1 MQVPASIIRMSFS
14 GFSMLA
20 PTAAAKRSEPRVCG
34 VLYLLQMG
42 MGVSGVKRRIGK
54 GILFNAFS
62 TASGMPITDPTMP
75 RSKWYLLA
83 NAGSAAS
90 VSLFV
95 FISSMG
101 SSPSKA
107 TSLATVLPISIINFT
122 GAKVRLSERKAKEN
136 YVFLFFPERKYFRLG
151 VKGTLFN

>member
-1 MQVPASIIRMSFS
+1 
-14 GFSMLA
+14 
-20 PTAAAKRSEPRVCG
+20 
-34 VLYLLQMG
+34 LQMG
-42 MGVSGVKRRIGK
+42 MGVSGVKRSMGK
-54 GILFNAFS
+54 GILVSISS
-62 TASGMPITDPTMP
+62 TASGIPMTDPTMP

-90 VSLFV
+90 VSLLV

-122 GAKVRLSERKAKEN
+122 GAKVHFLVEIRNNKTESFTFLSKNMAKRC
-136 YVFLFFPERKYFRLG
+136 VLLMKC
-151 VKGTLFN
+151 GTFALCF